1 MMSKPTSPTFGT
13 LVQEFFT
20 DYMVQQRA
28 LSPRT
33 VASYRDTFVLL
44 LRYAEQQGKEPSSLE
59 LTDVSPKFLVGF
71 LDHLEQERHNA
82 VRSRNIRLAAVR
94 SFLKFAARRD
104 PVHLGL
110 IEQALAV
117 PMKRFDRKMVGFV
130 PREQMLAV
138 IDAPSD
144 TWIGQRDRLM
154 FTLMFNTGARV
165 SEIIGVRVAD
175 VVLGTTSSIRLHGK
189 GRKQRSLPLWKTTA
203 RAMRDWLQMNP
214 QLQAESP
221 LLPRRD
227 SKSMT
232 RANVAQRLKLAVQ
245 VAAQKYP
252 NLTIMSVSPHKV
264 RHATAMSLL
273 QSGADPCEIALW
285 LGHESPATTHMYVEA
300 DMAMKERA
308 LARLKPPTVKPTK
321 YRPPKALMAFLQAL

>member
-1 MMSKPTSPTFGT
+1 
-13 LVQEFFT
+13 VQEFFT
-20 DYMVQQRA
+20 DYMIRQRA
-28 LSPRT
+28 LSPCT

-44 LRYAEQQGKEPSSLE
+44 LRYAQQQGKEPNRLE

-71 LDHLEQERHNA
+71 LDHLEQERHNS

-104 PVHLGL
+104 PMHLGL
-110 IEQALAV
+110 IAQALAV
-117 PMKRFDRKMVGFV
+117 PMKRFDRKMVGFI

-154 FTLMFNTGARV
+154 LALMFNTGARV
-165 SEIIGVRVAD
+165 SEIIDVRVAD
-175 VVLGTTSSIRLHGK
+175 VVLGPTSSIRLHGK
-189 GRKQRSLPLWKTTA
+189 GRKQRSLPLWRTTA
-203 RAMRDWLQMNP
+203 RAVRDWLHLNP
-214 QLQAESP
+214 QLQADSP

-227 SKSMT
+227 GKPMT
-232 RANVAQRLKLAVQ
+232 RANVAQRLTLAVQ
-245 VAAQKYP
+245 IASRKCPDLAS
-252 NLTIMSVSPHKV
+252 MSVSPHLV

-273 QSGADPCEIALW
+273 QSGAAPSDIALW

-300 DMAMKERA
+300 D
-308 LARLKPPTVKPTK
+308 LG
-321 YRPPKALMAFLQAL
+321 